1 MVYNLFSK
9 NTCLFG
15 CNWRFSSCIGSKE
28 RGKKKKQPE
37 VLRYQMF
44 LYIGSGGGGH
54 TEGQGHPLENGSS
67 FGLIGRR

>member
-1 MVYNLFSK
+1 
-9 NTCLFG
+9 
-15 CNWRFSSCIGSKE
+15 
-28 RGKKKKQPE
+28 
-37 VLRYQMF
+37 MF